1 MRGGENKK
9 TLCRHLNALHSVSTH
24 TQRLIRMLA
33 EVPQVVYNNF
43 RCEIESHC
51 VGAAIACAGY
61 GELALPIAAVLFLL
75 LLKVSKII
83 VLSVFYIIT
92 DYFHIINQKMQ
103 KTGNCISND
112 LLVFCLS

>member
-1 MRGGENKK
+1 MK
-9 TLCRHLNALHSVSTH
+9 
-24 TQRLIRMLA
+24 
-33 EVPQVVYNNF
+33 
-43 RCEIESHC
+43 SHC
-51 VGAAIACAGY
+51 VGAHSPAQAMGSSH
-61 GELALPIAAVLFLL
+61 LPIAAVLFLL

-103 KTGNCISND
+103 KTGNCISNN